1 MLEAEYWA
9 LAVAIGLRTLNE
21 AIFFAIGD
29 VRTNLSIVYIYSDGT
44 GCIINND
51 IPVPVKDTE
60 VIILEP

>member
-9 LAVAIGLRTLNE
+9 LSVGMGLRQLNE

-29 VRTNLSIVYIYSDGT
+29 ARTNLGTVYIYSDGT
-44 GCIINND
+44 GFIINND
-51 IPVPVKDTE
+51 IPVPVKDSE

>member
-9 LAVAIGLRTLNE
+9 LAVAMGLRTLDE

-29 VRTNLSIVYIYSDGT
+29 AKTNLGTVYIYSDGT
-44 GCIINND
+44 GFIIDND
-51 IPVPVKDTE
+51 IPIPIKNTE